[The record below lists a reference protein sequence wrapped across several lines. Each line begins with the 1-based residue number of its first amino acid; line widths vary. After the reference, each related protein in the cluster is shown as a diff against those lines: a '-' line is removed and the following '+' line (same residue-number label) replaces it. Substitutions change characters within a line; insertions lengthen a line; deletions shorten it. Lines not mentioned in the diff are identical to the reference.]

1 MLKLDNGSNNAR
13 DLSSGE
19 GFNDSSDDFSVN
31 ELSTSNTKA
40 QHMAPEEVIKQ
51 GHMFDKKFF

>member
-19 GFNDSSDDFSVN
+19 GSNDDFSVN

-51 GHMFDKKFF
+51 GHMFDKNFF